1 MTQPGVSDSDMPA
14 LPWSTHPE
22 AHALDAL
29 LDGSCRPEE
38 TPAALLPV
46 AEVLAALQAPPDRR
60 EVAGWGEALTV
71 YRDTAVRPGTHGR
84 PRTRRPRGVAAPLGT
99 RLAAAAAAAALAVL
113 GGGAAAAYTGSL
125 PSSLQKIAHDVFAAP
140 AVRARPA
147 APTARDTARPLGP
160 SVTGNAA
167 GGLCNAYQHAAKHGN
182 ASQRA
187 VAFRN
192 LVNAAGGADR
202 VAAYCAAAQPSS
214 ATTAPGRRVGQGA
227 SPADAN
233 HGRKPTAPPGK
244 PTAPPGKPTAPPGK
258 PTAPPGKPTTTPG
271 NGGGNGHGN
280 GPGKQL

>member
-1 MTQPGVSDSDMPA
+1 M
-14 LPWSTHPE
+14 
-22 AHALDAL
+22 
-29 LDGSCRPEE
+29 
-38 TPAALLPV
+38 
-46 AEVLAALQAPPDRR
+46 
-60 EVAGWGEALTV
+60 
-71 YRDTAVRPGTHGR
+71 
-84 PRTRRPRGVAAPLGT
+84 PLGT

-113 GGGAAAAYTGSL
+113 GGGAAAAYTDSL
-125 PSSLQKIAHDVFAAP
+125 PAVLQTIAHKAFAAP
-140 AVRARPA
+140 AARTNPA
-147 APTARDTARPLGP
+147 ASAAKGTARPLGP

-187 VAFRN
+187 VAIRN

-233 HGRKPTAPPGK
+233 HGRKPT
-244 PTAPPGKPTAPPGK
+244 TPPGKPTAPPGK

-271 NGGGNGHGN
+271 NGGGNGHSN